1 MDEDHKSAA
10 DPEDEDLSDLE
21 RTLKYQVNNPEFADC
36 VFLVGEQR
44 TRIYAHK
51 CLLAMNNPVFKSMF
65 FGELKETKFEIEI
78 PDLHEKGFL
87 HLIR

>member
-1 MDEDHKSAA
+1 MDKDQKLTAEEQAK
-10 DPEDEDLSDLE
+10 ELSIKE
-21 RTLKYQVNNPEFADC
+21 TLQSQINNPELSDC

-51 CLLAMNNPVFKSMF
+51 CLLAMSNPVFKSMF
-65 FGELKETKFEIEI
+65 YGVLKETKFEIEI

-87 HLIR
+87 NLIR